1 MALTFYMNKRR
12 YLSPLGPIWLAAK
25 NDALVGAWFAAQKH
39 FPKEFVLEGINSG
52 DAVLIE
58 AERQL
63 AAYFEKKLH
72 AFTLPLAPVGT
83 AFQSKVWGEIARIPF
98 GETITY
104 GALARATSSEKASR
118 AAGAATGRNPIS
130 IIIPCHR
137 VIAGSGAMTGYA
149 GGLDRKR
156 ALLAL
161 EGAQQSTQQFS
172 QQLSL

>member
-1 MALTFYMNKRR
+1 MGFAFDMNKRR
-12 YLSPLGPIWLAAK
+12 YQSPLGTLWLASKHEAI
-25 NDALVGAWFAAQKH
+25 VGAWFDAQKH
-39 FPKEFVLEGINSG
+39 FPKDFVLEEVFSNDPI
-52 DAVLIE
+52 LIE

-63 AAYFEKKLH
+63 AAYFTQSLRT
-72 AFTLPLAPVGT
+72 FSLPLAPVGT
-83 AFQSKVWGEIARIPF
+83 PFQSKVWSEIARIPF

-104 GALARATSSEKASR
+104 GALASATSSASASR

-161 EGAQQSTQQFS
+161 EMKT
-172 QQLSL
+172 

>member
-1 MALTFYMNKRR
+1 MELARTMNARC
-12 YLSPLGPIWLAAK
+12 YPSPLGPLWLAAK
-25 NDALVGAWFAAQKH
+25 NEALVGAWFEAQKH
-39 FPKEFVLEGINSG
+39 FPKDFVLEESNAN
-52 DAVLIE
+52 DPVLVE

-83 AFQSKVWGEIARIPF
+83 TFQSKVWSEIARIPF

-161 EGAQQSTQQFS
+161 ENALHATQE
-172 QQLSL
+172 LNL